1 MKYIPKNQEPE
12 ELKTFKSKINDDWH
26 PTWKEFQNPEKK
38 QVHQILLKEQ
48 GYICCYCGRK
58 ISIAQSHIE
67 YFKPKGLY
75 PQLTFE
81 YGNLIVSCEKD
92 TEESPPAIHC
102 GHQKDEWFD
111 KKLLVSPL
119 LKNCVNFFRYAEDGQ
134 ILSSDDIN
142 KKKAAET
149 TIDKL
154 GLNTPKLRKR
164 RRAAIEAILPILD
177 NVTQDEIRR
186 LMNGFENLNSDE
198 QYTEFCFVIVDV
210 LKEYFD

>member
-12 ELKTFKSKINDDWH
+12 ELKNFKSKINDDWQ

-38 QVHQILLKEQ
+38 QLHQTLLKEQ

-58 ISIAQSHIE
+58 IIIEQSHIE
-67 YFKPKGLY
+67 HFKPKRLY

-81 YGNLIVSCEKD
+81 YSNLIVSCEKD

-111 KKLLVSPL
+111 EKLLVSPL
-119 LKNCVNFFRYAEDGQ
+119 LKNCVDFFRYAEDGQ
-134 ILSSDDIN
+134 ILSSDKIKN
-142 KKKAAET
+142 KKAAQT
-149 TIDKL
+149 TIGKL
-154 GLNTPKLRKR
+154 RLNIPKLRKR

-177 NVTQDEIRR
+177 NVTSNEIKK
-186 LMNGFENLNSDE
+186 LITGFETIDSE
-198 QYTEFCFVIVDV
+198 GQYTEFCFVIVDV
-210 LKEYFD
+210 LKEYL